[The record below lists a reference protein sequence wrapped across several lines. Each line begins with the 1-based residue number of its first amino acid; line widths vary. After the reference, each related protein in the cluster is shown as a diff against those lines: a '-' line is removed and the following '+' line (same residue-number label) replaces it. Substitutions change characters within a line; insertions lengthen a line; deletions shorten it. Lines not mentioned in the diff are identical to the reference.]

1 MHTSSN
7 QIRFSAKVECS
18 VGADALESKER
29 IPFMPK
35 VEGATQITGPDAL
48 MSEERRL
55 QIVQLVRER
64 GRVLVQEL
72 SERFGTSAVT
82 IRNDLNELHRR
93 GLLLRSRGGAV
104 HYETANYESSLT
116 ERLQTQST
124 EKRRIGVAAAA
135 MVNDG
140 ETIILDSGTTTQ
152 EIARNLKG
160 KKGLQVI
167 TNGVNVAME
176 LLGVQ
181 GIQLVIVGGILRA
194 DSVSVVGG
202 FAENMLEHLSADR
215 LFLGAAA
222 CDPDF
227 GPSTPNLEESMVN
240 QAMVKIAR
248 EVVLVVDSTKFTKRS
263 MSRITAL
270 SSIHKVITDK
280 NVAPEIEER
289 LRLAGCEVL
298 LV

>member
-1 MHTSSN
+1 M
-7 QIRFSAKVECS
+7 AKSDKAMLNNV
-18 VGADALESKER
+18 D
-29 IPFMPK
+29 P
-35 VEGATQITGPDAL
+35 L
-48 MSEERRL
+48 MSEERRMRIL
-55 QIVQLVRER
+55 QLVRER
-64 GRVLVQEL
+64 GRVLVHEL
-72 SERFGTSAVT
+72 SERFSTSAVT
-82 IRNDLNELHRR
+82 IRSDLNELHKR

-104 HYETANYESSLT
+104 QYEPSSPESPLM
-116 ERLQTQST
+116 ERLQTQSS
-124 EKRRIGVAAAA
+124 EKQRIGAAAA
-135 MVNDG
+135 ALVQEG

-202 FAENMLEHLSADR
+202 FAENMLQHLSADR

-227 GPSTPNLEESMVN
+227 GPSTPNMEEARVN

-248 EVVLVVDSTKFTKRS
+248 EVVLVVDSTKFGKRS
-263 MSRITAL
+263 MSRITPFTG
-270 SSIHKVITDK
+270 IHKVITDK
-280 NVAPEIEER
+280 NVSGEIEQK
-289 LRLAGCEVL
+289 LRAAGCDVI

>member
-1 MHTSSN
+1 MADAD
-7 QIRFSAKVECS
+7 SAQQGN
-18 VGADALESKER
+18 GADS
-29 IPFMPK
+29 
-35 VEGATQITGPDAL
+35 L
-48 MSEERRL
+48 MSEERRMQIL
-55 QIVQLVRER
+55 QIVRER
-64 GRVLVQEL
+64 GRVRVHEL
-72 SERFGTSAVT
+72 SERFSTSAVT

-104 HYETANYESSLT
+104 HYETANFESSLT
-116 ERLQTQST
+116 ERSQTHAA
-124 EKRRIGVAAAA
+124 EKRRIGAAAAA

-152 EIARNLKG
+152 EIARHLKG

-222 CDPDF
+222 CDPEF
-227 GPSTPNLEESMVN
+227 GPSTPNLEESLVN

-263 MSRITAL
+263 MSRIT
-270 SSIHKVITDK
+270 SFSGIHKVITDK
-280 NVAPEIEER
+280 GIAPEIEER
-289 LRLAGCEVL
+289 LRTSGCEVV

>member
-1 MHTSSN
+1 VKSS
-7 QIRFSAKVECS
+7 
-18 VGADALESKER
+18 
-29 IPFMPK
+29 
-35 VEGATQITGPDAL
+35 DAL

-55 QIVQLVRER
+55 QILQLVREL
-64 GRVLVQEL
+64 GRVRVEEL
-72 SERFGTSAVT
+72 SQRFNTSAVT
-82 IRNDLNELHRR
+82 IRSDLNVLHRR
-93 GLLLRSRGGAV
+93 GLLRRSRGGAMHSEV
-104 HYETANYESSLT
+104 AGFEPSLI
-116 ERLQTQST
+116 ERLQAHAA
-124 EKRRIGVAAAA
+124 EKRRIGTAAAA
-135 MVNDG
+135 MVKDG

-160 KKGLQVI
+160 RQGLQVI

-202 FAENMLEHLSADR
+202 FAENMLQHLAADR

-227 GPSTPNLEESMVN
+227 GPSTPNLEESLVN

-248 EVVLVVDSTKFTKRS
+248 EVILVLDSTKFTKRS
-263 MSRITAL
+263 MSRITSL

-280 NVAPEIEER
+280 NVSPEIEER
-289 LRLAGCEVL
+289 IRAAGCEL
-298 LV
+298 ILV

>member
-1 MHTSSN
+1 MANAEGSTPVSGS
-7 QIRFSAKVECS
+7 
-18 VGADALESKER
+18 DAL
-29 IPFMPK
+29 
-35 VEGATQITGPDAL
+35 L
-48 MSEERRL
+48 SEERRM
-55 QIVQLVRER
+55 QIVQLVREN

-72 SERFGTSAVT
+72 SERFSTSAVT

-93 GLLLRSRGGAV
+93 GLLVRSRGGAV
-104 HYETANYESSLT
+104 HYETSNTESPLN
-116 ERLQTQST
+116 ERLQTQAA
-124 EKRRIGVAAAA
+124 EKRRIAATAAA
-135 MVNDG
+135 MVKDG

-152 EIARNLKG
+152 EIARHLKG

-227 GPSTPNLEESMVN
+227 GPSTPDLEESLVN

-248 EVVLVVDSTKFTKRS
+248 EVVLVADSTKFTKRS
-263 MSRITAL
+263 MSRIVAL
-270 SSIHKVITDK
+270 SGIHKIITDRS
-280 NVAPEIEER
+280 VSRDIEER
-289 LRLAGCEVL
+289 LRAAGCELL

>member
-1 MHTSSN
+1 MSNSDPPSTATSS
-7 QIRFSAKVECS
+7 
-18 VGADALESKER
+18 
-29 IPFMPK
+29 
-35 VEGATQITGPDAL
+35 DAL
-48 MSEERRL
+48 MSEERRM

-72 SERFGTSAVT
+72 SERFSTSAVT
-82 IRNDLNELHRR
+82 IRSDLNELHRR

-104 HYETANYESSLT
+104 HFDSSNLESPLT
-116 ERLQTQST
+116 ERLQTQAAQ
-124 EKRRIGVAAAA
+124 KRRIAIAAAA
-135 MVNDG
+135 MVHDG
-140 ETIILDSGTTTQ
+140 EIIILDSGTTTQ
-152 EIARNLKG
+152 EIARQLKG

-202 FAENMLEHLSADR
+202 FAENMLEHLAADR

-222 CDPDF
+222 CDPEF
-227 GPSTPNLEESMVN
+227 GPSTPNLEESLVN
-240 QAMVKIAR
+240 QAMVRIAR
-248 EVVLVVDSTKFTKRS
+248 EVVLVVDATKFTKRS
-263 MSRITAL
+263 MSRIT
-270 SSIHKVITDK
+270 SFSGIHKVITDK
-280 NVAPEIEER
+280 SLPPETEER
-289 LRLAGCEVL
+289 LRAAGCEVL

>member
-1 MHTSSN
+1 MANSEPTLQATS
-7 QIRFSAKVECS
+7 
-18 VGADALESKER
+18 
-29 IPFMPK
+29 
-35 VEGATQITGPDAL
+35 PDSL
-48 MSEERRL
+48 MSEERRMQIL
-55 QIVQLVRER
+55 QMVRER
-64 GRVLVQEL
+64 GRVRVHEL
-72 SERFGTSAVT
+72 SERFSTSAVT

-104 HYETANYESSLT
+104 HYETANFESSLT
-116 ERLQTQST
+116 ERLQTRST
-124 EKRRIGVAAAA
+124 EKRRIGAAAA
-135 MVNDG
+135 ALVSDG

-152 EIARNLKG
+152 EIARHLKG

-202 FAENMLEHLSADR
+202 FAENMLQHLSADR

-227 GPSTPNLEESMVN
+227 GPSTPNLEESLVN

-263 MSRITAL
+263 MSRITPL
-270 SSIHKVITDK
+270 SGIHKVITDK
-280 NVAPEIEER
+280 AIPPDIEER
-289 LRLAGCEVL
+289 LRASGCDVIA
-298 LV
+298 V

>member
-1 MHTSSN
+1 MDKTNEPTSAAG
-7 QIRFSAKVECS
+7 IET
-18 VGADALESKER
+18 L
-29 IPFMPK
+29 
-35 VEGATQITGPDAL
+35 L
-48 MSEERRL
+48 SEERRM
-55 QIVQLVRER
+55 QIARLVSER
-64 GRVLVQEL
+64 GRVLVHEL
-72 SERFGTSAVT
+72 SEEFNMSTVT

-93 GLLLRSRGGAV
+93 GVLIRSRGGAV
-104 HYETANYESSLT
+104 HNESNALESSLT
-116 ERLQTQST
+116 ERILSQAA
-124 EKRRIGVAAAA
+124 EKRRIGIAAAA

-202 FAENMLEHLSADR
+202 FAESMLQNLSADK
-215 LFLGAAA
+215 LFLGADS
-222 CDPDF
+222 CDPEF
-227 GPSTPNLEESMVN
+227 GPSTPNLEESLVN
-240 QAMVKIAR
+240 QAMVKISR
-248 EVVLVVDSTKFTKRS
+248 EVILVVDSTKFTKRS
-263 MSRITAL
+263 MSRITSLAE
-270 SSIHKVITDK
+270 IHKVITDK
-280 NVAPEIEER
+280 KTAPEIVER
-289 LRLAGCEVL
+289 LVGSGCEVV

>member
-1 MHTSSN
+1 MN
-7 QIRFSAKVECS
+7 RQDR
-18 VGADALESKER
+18 
-29 IPFMPK
+29 
-35 VEGATQITGPDAL
+35 ATENGSEL
-48 MSEERRL
+48 MSEERRI
-55 QIVQLVRER
+55 QIVALVRER

-72 SERFGTSAVT
+72 SERFHTSAVT
-82 IRNDLNELHRR
+82 IRSDLNELHKR

-104 HYETANYESSLT
+104 YQENSSFESPLA
-116 ERLQTQST
+116 ERLQTRAS
-124 EKRRIGVAAAA
+124 EKRRIAVAAAA
-135 MVNDG
+135 MVHDG

-160 KKGLQVI
+160 KQGLQVI

-202 FAENMLEHLSADR
+202 FAENMLDHLSADR

-222 CDPDF
+222 CDPEF
-227 GPSTPNLEESMVN
+227 GPSTPNLEEARVN

-263 MSRITAL
+263 MSRITAF
-270 SSIHKVITDK
+270 SRIHKVITDV
-280 NVAPEIEER
+280 NIPARVADQ
-289 LRLAGCEVL
+289 LRAAGCEVL

>member
-1 MHTSSN
+1 MSGQVNS
-7 QIRFSAKVECS
+7 RFMVKANGSTAAGIE
-18 VGADALESKER
+18 AL
-29 IPFMPK
+29 
-35 VEGATQITGPDAL
+35 L
-48 MSEERRL
+48 SEERRM
-55 QIVQLVRER
+55 QIVQLVRR
-64 GRVLVQEL
+64 NGRVLVREL
-72 SERFGTSAVT
+72 SERFSTSTVT
-82 IRNDLNELHRR
+82 IRNDLNDLHRR
-93 GLLLRSRGGAV
+93 GLIVRYRGGAV
-104 HYETANYESSLT
+104 HSESGAVESSLS
-116 ERLQTQST
+116 ERLRAHAA
-124 EKRRIGVAAAA
+124 EKRRIGAAAAA
-135 MVNDG
+135 MVKEG

-194 DSVSVVGG
+194 DSVSVVGS

-215 LFLGAAA
+215 LFLGAAS

-227 GPSTPNLEESMVN
+227 GPSTPNLEESLVN

-248 EVVLVVDSTKFTKRS
+248 EVVLVVDSTKFDKRS
-263 MSRITAL
+263 MSRIAPL

-280 NVAPEIEER
+280 KITPEIEEK
-289 LRLAGCEVL
+289 LRSAGCEVV

>member
-1 MHTSSN
+1 
-7 QIRFSAKVECS
+7 
-18 VGADALESKER
+18 
-29 IPFMPK
+29 MPNPN
-35 VEGATQITGPDAL
+35 GPTQVTGPDAL
-48 MSEERRL
+48 MSEERRM

-64 GRVLVQEL
+64 GRVLVHEL
-72 SERFGTSAVT
+72 SERFSTSAVT
-82 IRNDLNELHRR
+82 IRNDLNELHKR

-104 HYETANYESSLT
+104 HHDAANFESSLT
-116 ERLQTQST
+116 ERLQTQAA
-124 EKRRIGVAAAA
+124 EKRRIGAAAAA
-135 MVNDG
+135 MVKEG

-152 EIARNLKG
+152 EIARHLKG
-160 KKGLQVI
+160 KKQLQVI

-202 FAENMLEHLSADR
+202 FAENMLEHLAADR

-227 GPSTPNLEESMVN
+227 GPSTPNLEESLVN

-263 MSRITAL
+263 MSRITAF
-270 SSIHKVITDK
+270 SGIHKVITD
-280 NVAPEIEER
+280 NNISPEIQER
-289 LRLAGCEVL
+289 LRAAGCEVV

>member
-1 MHTSSN
+1 M
-7 QIRFSAKVECS
+7 
-18 VGADALESKER
+18 
-29 IPFMPK
+29 
-35 VEGATQITGPDAL
+35 ATNSDPL

-55 QIVQLVRER
+55 RIVQLVRER

-72 SERFGTSAVT
+72 SERFSTSAVT
-82 IRNDLNELHRR
+82 IRSDLNELHKR

-104 HYETANYESSLT
+104 NYDVANSESPLM
-116 ERLQTQST
+116 ERLQAQSG
-124 EKRRIGVAAAA
+124 EKQRIGAAAAA
-135 MVNDG
+135 MVNHG

-202 FAENMLEHLSADR
+202 FAENMLQHLSADR

-222 CDPDF
+222 CDPEF
-227 GPSTPNLEESMVN
+227 GPSTPNLEESRVN
-240 QAMVKIAR
+240 QTMVQISR
-248 EVVLVVDSTKFTKRS
+248 EVVLVVDSTKFSKRS
-263 MSRITAL
+263 MSRIAPF
-270 SSIHKVITDK
+270 SGIHKVITDK
-280 NVAPEIEER
+280 NLSADVESQ
-289 LRLAGCEVL
+289 LRAAGCELVL
-298 LV
+298 V

>member
-1 MHTSSN
+1 MTDHDTAQGNGDS
-7 QIRFSAKVECS
+7 
-18 VGADALESKER
+18 
-29 IPFMPK
+29 
-35 VEGATQITGPDAL
+35 L

-64 GRVLVQEL
+64 GRVRVQEL
-72 SERFGTSAVT
+72 SERFSTSAVT

-93 GLLLRSRGGAV
+93 GLLMRSRGGAV
-104 HYETANYESSLT
+104 HYESANAESSLN
-116 ERLQTQST
+116 ERLQTRAA

-135 MVNDG
+135 MVSDG
-140 ETIILDSGTTTQ
+140 ETIVLDSGTTTQ
-152 EIARNLKG
+152 EIARHLKG
-160 KKGLQVI
+160 KKNLHVI

-202 FAENMLEHLSADR
+202 FAENMLQHLSADR

-222 CDPDF
+222 CDPEF
-227 GPSTPNLEESMVN
+227 GPSTPNLEESLVN
-240 QAMVKIAR
+240 QAMVKISR
-248 EVVLVVDSTKFTKRS
+248 EVVLVVDSTKFAKRS
-263 MSRITAL
+263 MSRIT
-270 SSIHKVITDK
+270 SFSNIHKVITDK
-280 NVAPEIEER
+280 SLSQETAEQ
-289 LRLAGCEVL
+289 LRAAGCEVV

>member
-1 MHTSSN
+1 M
-7 QIRFSAKVECS
+7 
-18 VGADALESKER
+18 
-29 IPFMPK
+29 
-35 VEGATQITGPDAL
+35 

-55 QIVQLVRER
+55 RIVQLVRER

-72 SERFGTSAVT
+72 SERFNTSAVT
-82 IRNDLNELHRR
+82 IRSDLNELHKR
-93 GLLLRSRGGAV
+93 GLLMRSRGGAV
-104 HYETANYESSLT
+104 HYEPGNPESPLM
-116 ERLQTQST
+116 ERLQAQAN
-124 EKRRIGVAAAA
+124 EKQRIGAAAAA
-135 MVNDG
+135 MVEDG

-152 EIARNLKG
+152 EVARNLKG
-160 KKGLQVI
+160 KNGLQVI

-202 FAENMLEHLSADR
+202 FAENMLQHLSADR

-227 GPSTPNLEESMVN
+227 GPSTPNLEESRVN

-248 EVVLVVDSTKFTKRS
+248 EVVLVVDSTKFAKRS
-263 MSRITAL
+263 MSRITPFTG
-270 SSIHKVITDK
+270 IHKVITDK
-280 NVAPEIEER
+280 NLSTEVEQK
-289 LRLAGCEVL
+289 LRAAGCEVV

>member
-1 MHTSSN
+1 M
-7 QIRFSAKVECS
+7 AKPDE
-18 VGADALESKER
+18 
-29 IPFMPK
+29 
-35 VEGATQITGPDAL
+35 ATLNGSDPL
-48 MSEERRL
+48 MSEERRMRIL
-55 QIVQLVRER
+55 QLVRER
-64 GRVLVQEL
+64 GRVLVHEL
-72 SERFGTSAVT
+72 SERFSTSAVT
-82 IRNDLNELHRR
+82 IRSDLNELHKR

-104 HYETANYESSLT
+104 HYDAAGNSESPLM
-116 ERLQTQST
+116 ERLQTQAS
-124 EKRRIGVAAAA
+124 EKQRIGAAAAA

-202 FAENMLEHLSADR
+202 FAENMLQHLSADR

-227 GPSTPNLEESMVN
+227 GPSTPNMEEARVN

-248 EVVLVVDSTKFTKRS
+248 EVVLVVDSTKFGKRS
-263 MSRITAL
+263 MSRITPFTG
-270 SSIHKVITDK
+270 IHKVITDK
-280 NVAPEIEER
+280 NVAADVEQK
-289 LRLAGCEVL
+289 LRASGCDVI

>member
-1 MHTSSN
+1 M
-7 QIRFSAKVECS
+7 AKS
-18 VGADALESKER
+18 
-29 IPFMPK
+29 P
-35 VEGATQITGPDAL
+35 GATPVTGPDAL
-48 MSEERRL
+48 MSEERRM
-55 QIVQLVRER
+55 QIVQIVRER
-64 GRVLVQEL
+64 GRVLVHEL
-72 SERFGTSAVT
+72 SERFSTSAVT

-93 GLLLRSRGGAV
+93 GLLMRSRGGAV
-104 HYETANYESSLT
+104 QYEQPSFESSLT
-116 ERLQTQST
+116 DRMHTQST
-124 EKRRIGVAAAA
+124 EKRRIGAAAAA

-194 DSVSVVGG
+194 DSVSVVGS
-202 FAENMLEHLSADR
+202 FAENMLAHLSADR

-227 GPSTPNLEESMVN
+227 GPSTPNLEESLVN
-240 QAMVKIAR
+240 QAMVKAAR
-248 EVVLVVDSTKFTKRS
+248 EVVLVVDSTKFAKRS
-263 MSRITAL
+263 MSRIT
-270 SSIHKVITDK
+270 SFSEIQKVITDK
-280 NVAPEIEER
+280 NLPREIEDG
-289 LRLAGCEVL
+289 LRAAGCDVL